1 MATTSRHPAP
11 RRRRPLLSQVF
22 AVNAT
27 VLVVAA
33 LLLALS
39 PVTIHAPI
47 AATELVLVLVTL
59 VVMLVANLVVLRTV
73 IAPLHDL
80 TRTARSIDTSARA
93 PGRLAALAGARN
105 AEVAQLA
112 TAFDEMLVR
121 LEEERRDG
129 ARRSLAAQ
137 EAERLRVARELHDEV
152 GQVLTALALRAERAA
167 QDPGAGGGAALAG
180 IAADLQDALDEI
192 RRIARELRPEA
203 LDDLGLGNA
212 LIALCAR
219 LDAESAASVA
229 WDLDTASLAL
239 DPATELAVYRIAQE
253 ALTNALRH
261 AGAQR
266 IALTLRS
273 EAGLLTLRVED
284 DGRGV
289 VPGDGDG
296 SGIAGMR
303 ERALLVGGTLTLGP
317 GAAGGTVVALALPL
331 REEPA

>member
-1 MATTSRHPAP
+1 MATAPPHPVP

-27 VLVVAA
+27 VLVIAA
-33 LLLALS
+33 ALLALS
-39 PVTIHAPI
+39 PMTIHAPI
-47 AATELVLVLVTL
+47 AATELVLVLITL
-59 VVMLVANLVVLRTV
+59 VVMLVANLLVLRTV

-80 TRTARSIDTSARA
+80 TRTARSIDAAARA
-93 PGRLAALAGARN
+93 PGRLAALSGARN

-112 TAFDEMLVR
+112 AAFDEMLVR
-121 LEEERRDG
+121 LEEERRDS

-167 QDPGAGGGAALAG
+167 QTPGADAEVALAG
-180 IAADLQDALDEI
+180 IAGDLHDALDEI

-219 LDAESAASVA
+219 LDAESPASVA

-239 DPATELAVYRIAQE
+239 DPAAELAVYRIAQE
-253 ALTNALRH
+253 ALTNAVRH
-261 AGAQR
+261 AGAHR
-266 IALTLRS
+266 IVLTLR
-273 EAGLLTLRVED
+273 AGPGGPELRVED

-289 VPGDGDG
+289 APGTADGA
-296 SGIAGMR
+296 GIAGMR
-303 ERALLVGGTLTLGP
+303 ERALLIGATLTLGP
-317 GAAGGTVVALALPL
+317 GADGGTAVTLDLPPS
-331 REEPA
+331 EPRA